1 MLVTNAFSL
10 NMLDSLSSTI
20 KTIELEKEAVKE
32 TLKVNAWRSVV
43 GHEDTAAVFSSE
55 LGVEIPFNRESVSL
69 QQGDVILVG
78 QYIGPRLNEGVTTLP
93 EGATIKWILVSI
105 IESF

>member
-10 NMLDSLSSTI
+10 NMLDSLSGTI
-20 KTIELEKEAVKE
+20 KTIELQKEAVKE

-43 GHEDTAAVFSSE
+43 GHEDTAAVFTDE

-69 QQGDVILVG
+69 KQGDVVLVA
-78 QYIGPRLNEGVTTLP
+78 NTL
-93 EGATIKWILVSI
+93 GHVLMRG
-105 IESF
+105 

>member
-78 QYIGPRLNEGVTTLP
+78 QYIGPRLNEGVTQLP

>member
-20 KTIELEKEAVKE
+20 KTIELQKEAVKE

-43 GHEDTAAVFSSE
+43 GHVDTAAVFTDE

-69 QQGDVILVG
+69 KQGDVVLVG
-78 QYIGPRLNEGVTTLP
+78 QYVGPRLNEGVTTLP

>member
-20 KTIELEKEAVKE
+20 KTIELEKEAVQE